1 MNTNINTNNTVDNI
15 LNQAKL
21 DKYIIKL
28 LRRTED
34 TNDSTLCDSHLGQQ
48 ALSIVNYMKENL
60 WLNMTEFRHAQKLG
74 DFTKY
79 CLVNVPDRVKVHQM
93 VANPYFFTIEASS
106 CRSIVLPLLMTRNTL
121 FLLKSLG
128 IRIIC
133 EKYDRE
139 VMSVDKRMLLEICFK
154 GKSTDDMHVF
164 KLVSD
169 IAKKIKLS
177 INPWSNIPYT
187 EEEDNND
194 ISEASV
200 RFRGAPWFKSAQQN
214 VTLIGCGG
222 LGSNI
227 AVSLCRVLGDHIIRL
242 YDADYVEQKNLAGQN
257 FGIND
262 IGLLKCNVVSEQ
274 CRNFNPL
281 IEAMPLPRMYSA
293 SEGIIDNVVI
303 TGLDNM
309 ATRAL
314 VYSKWMQRVESDE
327 DIAKRSLLIDARLSA
342 ETWQILCVARD
353 DKKAQKEY
361 ENNWLFTDD
370 EADEGVC
377 SYKQTAF
384 AAQMCASFVTNLYIN
399 FCFNLTLAKDD
410 PHMRYLPFLT
420 EYDASQMLMRYK
432 NID

>member
-15 LNQAKL
+15 LHQAKL
-21 DKYIIKL
+21 DEYIIKL

-34 TNDSTLCDSHLGQQ
+34 TNDSTLCGSPLGQQ

-60 WLNMTEFRHAQKLG
+60 WLNMTEFRHAQELG

-93 VANPYFFTIEASS
+93 VVNPYFFSIEASS
-106 CRSIVLPLLMTRNTL
+106 CEAIILPLLMTRNTL

-164 KLVSD
+164 KPVSD

-194 ISEASV
+194 IPEASV

-214 VTLIGCGG
+214 ITLIGCGG

-227 AVSLCRVLGDHIIRL
+227 AVSLCRVLGDHILRL

-274 CRNFNPL
+274 CRNFNPI
-281 IEAMPLPRMYSA
+281 IETMP
-293 SEGIIDNVVI
+293 
-303 TGLDNM
+303 
-309 ATRAL
+309 
-314 VYSKWMQRVESDE
+314 
-327 DIAKRSLLIDARLSA
+327 
-342 ETWQILCVARD
+342 
-353 DKKAQKEY
+353 
-361 ENNWLFTDD
+361 
-370 EADEGVC
+370 
-377 SYKQTAF
+377 
-384 AAQMCASFVTNLYIN
+384 
-399 FCFNLTLAKDD
+399 
-410 PHMRYLPFLT
+410 
-420 EYDASQMLMRYK
+420 
-432 NID
+432 